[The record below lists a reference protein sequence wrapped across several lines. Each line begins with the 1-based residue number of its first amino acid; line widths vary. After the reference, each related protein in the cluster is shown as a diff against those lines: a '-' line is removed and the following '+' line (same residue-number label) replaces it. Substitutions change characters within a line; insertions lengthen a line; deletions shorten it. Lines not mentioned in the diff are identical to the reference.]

1 MAVPRSVIR
10 RVGIKMK
17 IGTDLGFYK
26 VTDANFCH
34 DRNGYRINDGLDHGG
49 VALEGGD
56 GWINETCLKKEERR
70 TMRETPPSLRISA
83 GTRSSAMTA
92 HAPASSAMRA

>member
-1 MAVPRSVIR
+1 M
-10 RVGIKMK
+10 
-17 IGTDLGFYK
+17 
-26 VTDANFCH
+26 TDAYFCH
-34 DRNGYRINDGLDHGG
+34 DGDGDRIHDGLDHGG
-49 VALEGGD
+49 VALDCRININQIVTQEGMG
-56 GWINETCLKKEERR
+56 